1 MQPINFVAYYYGEK
15 FGFYFAWLV
24 HYTAL
29 LLIPGIVGAV
39 IFGYQFVLY
48 IKALYK

>member
-1 MQPINFVAYYYGEK
+1 MQPINFVADYYGEK